1 MGFVRNFAVT
11 LFSQGLIFVVGF
23 LNGVIIARALGKTG
37 RGEYGLVVF
46 LATVLLVLFGEGVH
60 RANVFLTSRD
70 KSDDNI
76 SKLFSNSVAYWAIIF
91 FVFIGFL
98 LLPGRLYQ
106 FVFPGLRPLY
116 VRIGIG
122 VALFFIFNRSIQ
134 GIFLGLQQFWH
145 YNLSYIGP
153 TFVFFTLNAIFFF
166 TLSHMTTRLV
176 LTDYISAMSFVFVV
190 SLIVFKREH
199 KIHFHPDLRQFLQDL
214 SIRSRATL
222 AYLMIYLLIQ
232 SNLYIVNYKTGL
244 AQAGLFAVAMNI
256 ANLVQRVP
264 NVAGTVLFPKVSESR
279 GSYQMNLTLRVTAVA
294 FLIGVSLVVF
304 FYFFG
309 EPLIVYFYKE
319 AFRPSYYALMW
330 LFPGILLMS
339 VASIL
344 NINLWG
350 RGFPNVSI
358 IAPFV
363 GVVVDVTFCLMFIP
377 KRGIIGAAQAAS
389 MGFGTFA
396 TIIIGYFLWTYRKK
410 WKRIE
415 FGR

>member
-1 MGFVRNFAVT
+1 MSFVKNFTVT

-46 LATVLLVLFGEGVH
+46 IATVLLVLFGEGVH

-70 KSDDNI
+70 KSEENI
-76 SKLFSNSVAYWAIIF
+76 SKLFSNSVAYWGIIF
-91 FVFIGFL
+91 LIFLGFL
-98 LLPGRLYQ
+98 LMPGRLYQ
-106 FVFPGLRPLY
+106 FFFPGLKALY
-116 VRIGIG
+116 IRIGIG
-122 VALFFIFNRSIQ
+122 VALFFVFNRSIQ
-134 GIFLGLQQFWH
+134 GIFLGLKQFWH

-153 TFVFFTLNAIFFF
+153 TLVFFTLNAIFFF
-166 TLSHMTTRLV
+166 TISQMTTKLV
-176 LTDYISAMSFVFVV
+176 LMDYISGMSFVFLI

-199 KIHFHPDLRQFLQDL
+199 KIHFRPNLGQFLHDL

-232 SNLYIVNYKTGL
+232 SNLYIVNYKVGL

-256 ANLVQRVP
+256 ANLIQRVP
-264 NVAGTVLFPKVSESR
+264 NVAGTVLFPTVSESK
-279 GSYQMNLTLRVTAVA
+279 GNYQMNLTLRVTGLA
-294 FLIGVSLVVF
+294 FIIGIFLAVF

-309 EPLIVYFYKE
+309 EQLIVYFYKE
-319 AFRPSYYALMW
+319 AFRPSYGALMW
-330 LFPGILLMS
+330 LFPGILIMS

-350 RGFPNVSI
+350 RGFPKVSI
-358 IAPFV
+358 IAPFL
-363 GVVVDVTFCLMFIP
+363 GVVVDVTFCLLFIP

-389 MGFGTFA
+389 MGFGTFGI
-396 TIIIGYFLWTYRKK
+396 IIIGYFLWTYRKK
-410 WKRIE
+410 WKSIE
-415 FGR
+415 IGR

>member
-1 MGFVRNFAVT
+1 MSFVRNFAVT
-11 LFSQGLIFVVGF
+11 LFSQGLVFIVGF
-23 LNGVIIARALGKTG
+23 LNGVIIARALGRTG

-60 RANVFLTSRD
+60 RANVYLTSRD

-76 SKLFSNSVAYWAIIF
+76 SKLFSNSVAYGAIIF
-91 FVFIGFL
+91 FVFLGLL

-106 FVFPGLRPLY
+106 FAFPGLRPLY
-116 VRIGIG
+116 IRIGIG

-153 TFVFFTLNAIFFF
+153 TLVFFTLNAIFFF
-166 TLSHMTTRLV
+166 TISQMTTRLV
-176 LTDYISAMSFVFVV
+176 LTDYIISMSLVFVV
-190 SLIVFKREH
+190 SLIIFKREH
-199 KIHFHPDLRQFLQDL
+199 RIYFHPNFRQFLQDL

-256 ANLVQRVP
+256 ATLVQRIP
-264 NVAGTVLFPKVSESR
+264 NVAGTVLFPKVSESQR
-279 GSYQMNLTLRVTAVA
+279 SYQMNLTLRVTGGA
-294 FLIGVSLVVF
+294 FLIGLAIAIF

-319 AFRPSYYALMW
+319 TFRPSYHALMW

-339 VASIL
+339 IASIL
-344 NINLWG
+344 NVNLWA

-358 IAPFV
+358 IAPFL
-363 GVVVDVTFCLMFIP
+363 GVVVDVTFCLIFIP

-389 MGFGTFA
+389 MGFGIFA

-410 WKRIE
+410 WKSIKL
-415 FGR
+415 GR

>member
-1 MGFVRNFAVT
+1 MGFIRNFAVT
-11 LFSQGLIFVVGF
+11 LFSQGLVFVAGF
-23 LNGVIIARALGKTG
+23 LNGVIIARALGRTG

-60 RANVFLTSRD
+60 RANVYLTSRD

-91 FVFIGFL
+91 LVFSGL
-98 LLPGRLYQ
+98 LFLPGRLYQ
-106 FVFPGLRPLY
+106 FVFPGLNPLY

-153 TFVFFTLNAIFFF
+153 TLVFFVLNAIFFF
-166 TLSHMTTRLV
+166 TISQMTTRLV
-176 LTDYISAMSFVFVV
+176 LTNYFAAMSVVFVI
-190 SLIVFKREH
+190 SLIIFRREH
-199 KIHFHPDLRQFLQDL
+199 RIHFRPNIGQFFRDL

-232 SNLYIVNYKTGL
+232 SNLYIVNYKVGL

-256 ANLVQRVP
+256 ANLIQRVP

-279 GSYQMNLTLRVTAVA
+279 GSYQMNLTLRVTGVA
-294 FLIGVSLVVF
+294 FLIGISLAVF

-309 EPLIVYFYKE
+309 EQLIVYFYKE
-319 AFRPSYYALMW
+319 TFRPSYHALMW
-330 LFPGILLMS
+330 LFPGILMMS

-350 RGFPNVSI
+350 RGFPRVSI
-358 IAPFV
+358 IAPFL
-363 GVVVDVTFCLMFIP
+363 GVVVDVTFCLIFIP

-389 MGFGTFA
+389 LGFGTFA
-396 TIIIGYFLWTYRKK
+396 VIIIGYFLWTYRKK
-410 WKRIE
+410 WKSIE
-415 FGR
+415 LGL